1 MYIIIHYLCNLNKTI
16 YMIHKSFIVIDI
28 FIGTNELSK
37 EFLRN
42 NFEVIIPYDIPKTR
56 SICYYPKNII
66 KQSHVIKI

>member
-1 MYIIIHYLCNLNKTI
+1 
-16 YMIHKSFIVIDI
+16 MIHKSFIVIDI